1 MKEFINRIFKE
12 KFPDKRY
19 EFKTYYVIHDMY
31 GIIKNDIYIVNFID
45 NRMKHPNTIELKIT
59 YNELKEKGYVD

>member
-12 KFPDKRY
+12 KYPDERY
-19 EFKTYYVIHDMY
+19 EFKKYYVIHDMY
-31 GIIKNDIYIVNFID
+31 GVIENDIYIVNFID
-45 NRMKHPNTIELKIT
+45 NKMKHPSTMELKIT